1 MNKRTWKYQHI
12 LPGTSVR
19 VYDHR
24 DDDSTFFEGVV
35 VQHET
40 PSDGLQVLVVECNY
54 DSTAKCDRCYCDMT
68 TCLVECSSCRV
79 GKVVPVPM
87 EIINDFDGRIKI
99 VIESA
104 RFVA

>member
-1 MNKRTWKYQHI
+1 MNKRVLKYQHI

-24 DDDSTFFEGVV
+24 DDDSTFFEGMVTR
-35 VQHET
+35 HET
-40 PSDGLQVLVVECNY
+40 LRSGLRVLVVDCNY
-54 DSTAKCDRCYCDMT
+54 DSGAQCDSCYCDMD
-68 TCLVECSSCRV
+68 TCMAHCTSCRV
-79 GKVVPVPM
+79 GKRVSVPM
-87 EIINDFDGRIKI
+87 EIINDFDGRIKV